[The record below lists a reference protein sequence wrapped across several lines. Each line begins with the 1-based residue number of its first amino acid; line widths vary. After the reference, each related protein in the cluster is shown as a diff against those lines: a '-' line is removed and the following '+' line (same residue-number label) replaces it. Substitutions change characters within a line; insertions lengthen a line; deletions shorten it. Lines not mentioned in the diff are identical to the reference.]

1 LSTVRGALSLVAITL
16 ILLLALGLPYASI
29 PADFLRYVWW
39 STGSDA
45 VHGNVLSQGV
55 EIHFTS
61 YGSGEPILL
70 LHGGLSN
77 RLSWFSQLPWL
88 VEAGRRVIVVDTRGH
103 GGSGLG
109 RSDFTYHLLAK
120 DAIRVLDALGIERT
134 DVIGWSDGGNIALQ
148 LARDWPRRVRRIV
161 AISANFDP
169 SGLVPEARRDA
180 RTTSSGTGYWLRRV
194 WTEAGELTG
203 ELERRVKRLWRTG
216 PTLTHRDLHGIQA
229 PVLVI
234 GGERDMISLE
244 HTRRLAALLPHAELR
259 VIPGGGH
266 ATPITQARQVN
277 QAIARFLRLTPP

>member
-1 LSTVRGALSLVAITL
+1 MRYPTLIAIAM
-16 ILLLALGLPYASI
+16 ILLLAVGLPYASI
-29 PADFLRYVWW
+29 PLDFLRYLWW
-39 STGSDA
+39 SAGSDG
-45 VHGNVLSQGV
+45 VHGSVLSQGA
-55 EIHFTS
+55 EIHYTS
-61 YGSGEPILL
+61 YGKGEPILL

-88 VEAGRRVIVVDTRGH
+88 VEAGRRVILVDTRGH

-109 RSDFTYHLLAK
+109 RSDFSYRLLAA
-120 DAIRVLDALGIERT
+120 DAVRVLDALGVERT
-134 DVIGWSDGGNIALQ
+134 DVIGWSDGGNVALQ
-148 LARDWPRRVRRIV
+148 LARDWPSRVQRIV

-169 SGLVPEARRDA
+169 SGLVPAARRDA
-180 RTTSSGTGYWLRRV
+180 RTVSSGSGYWLRRV

-216 PTLTHRDLHGIQA
+216 PTLTPEDLRGIKA

-244 HTRRLAALLPHAELR
+244 HTKRLANLLAHAELR

-266 ATPITQARQVN
+266 ATPVTRAEQVN
-277 QAIARFLRLTPP
+277 SAIARFLGLQVPT